1 MHVLLATNQA
11 TAFVRGGVH
20 TQVLQT
26 KDALEQCGVH
36 VSLFEMWKEFSPAD
50 FDLVH
55 LFAANMGTYHLA
67 RTLKASGLPMVI
79 SPVFY
84 TRRTPRVVR
93 SIIKADAWLNRLTR
107 GVWTDYG
114 LIAEMCTWAEAI
126 FPNTGDEA
134 NLFMQ
139 AFGVPSEHVSIVP
152 NGVEERFAFAK
163 PELAEREFGVK
174 DFILSVGHIGPE
186 RKNMLCLIEALE
198 QIDHPSVIIGRV
210 DKTPAGQACLE
221 RAKQNSNLLIVDAL
235 SHNSMLLASAYSAC
249 SVFALPSQFETP
261 GIAAL
266 EAALAGAKIVIT
278 PFGGTKEYFENDAVY
293 VDPYSSNNI
302 ADGIRTALKKSA
314 TPKLANRIKQEFI
327 WKRVGEKTK
336 QLYER
341 VLSKQL

>member
-1 MHVLLATNQA
+1 LN
-11 TAFVRGGVH
+11 
-20 TQVLQT
+20 
-26 KDALEQCGVH
+26 
-36 VSLFEMWKEFSPAD
+36 PAE

-67 RTLKASGLPMVI
+67 RTIKATGLPLVI

-93 SIIKADAWLNRLTR
+93 SVIKADAWLNRLTR

-114 LIAEMCTWAEAI
+114 LIAEMCSWAEAI
-126 FPNTGDEA
+126 LPNTGDEA
-134 NLFMQ
+134 SLFLHG
-139 AFGVPSEHVSIVP
+139 FGVPADRLSIVP
-152 NGVEERFAFAK
+152 NGVEERFALAK
-163 PELAEREFGVK
+163 PQLAEREFGVK
-174 DFILSVGHIGPE
+174 KFILAVGHIGPE
-186 RKNMLCLIEALE
+186 RKNMLRLIEALE

-210 DKTPAGQACLE
+210 DKTPAGKTCLE

-235 SHNSMLLASAYSAC
+235 SHDSMLLASAYSAC

-293 VDPYSSNNI
+293 VDPYSSTNI
-302 ADGIRTALKKSA
+302 ADGIRAAMQKPT
-314 TPKLANRIKQEFI
+314 TPALANRIKQEFI

-336 QLYER
+336 QVYEQ
-341 VLSKQL
+341 VLAKKV